1 MSAGERFIIHINV
14 ADFAV
19 AVERM
24 VDARLRARPVVIAPQ
39 GAARGAVYD
48 MSEEAYQSGVR
59 KGMPLGRA
67 LHRCPDAVVL
77 APHPERYER
86 GMQALLGY
94 ARPFAP
100 RVEMTDHQG
109 HLFLDVTG
117 TGRLCGAPCDVAGRI
132 RRAVRADMGVVPV
145 WSVAPSKLV
154 AKVATRVVKPAGDCI
169 VRAGEE
175 EAFLAP
181 LPLGLIPGI
190 AAGDVARLRE
200 FNLTRAGEVAGLS
213 GEQLAVVV
221 GRRGENLHAVVRGI
235 DPSPVRPVGQAPP
248 VVALDHAFND
258 DTNAA
263 AVVDGVVYRL
273 VERAGAVLRRRG
285 LAARRVGIVLDYCD
299 GVRVVRQAAVQ
310 PATANDFFL
319 FAAAAAALQR
329 AWTRRVRIRHLRLV
343 CDRLCLPSA
352 QLELFADAREMR
364 QNRHD
369 LVAAIDAVRGRFGFG
384 AIRVGRTLSLAPT

>member
-1 MSAGERFIIHINV
+1 MSADERFIIHINV

-67 LHRCPDAVVL
+67 LCRCPDAVVL

-86 GMQALLGY
+86 GMRLLLRH
-94 ARPFAP
+94 ARPYAP

-109 HLFLDVTG
+109 HLFLDLTG
-117 TGRLCGAPCDVAGRI
+117 TGRLWGAPCDVAGRI
-132 RRAVRADMGVVPV
+132 RRAVRDDMGVAPV

-190 AAGDVARLRE
+190 AAGDAARLRA
-200 FNLTRAGEVAGLS
+200 FNLTRAGEVAHLS
-213 GEQLAVVV
+213 EAQLAVVF
-221 GRRGENLHAVVRGI
+221 GPRGESLHAAVRGI

-248 VVALDHAFND
+248 VVALDHAFAD
-258 DTNAA
+258 DTNAV

-273 VERAGAVLRRRG
+273 VERAGTALRRRR

-329 AWTRRVRIRHLRLV
+329 AWTRRVGIRHLRLA
-343 CDRLCLPSA
+343 CDRLVPPPA
-352 QLELFADAREMR
+352 QLELFADDRGLR

-369 LVAAIDAVRGRFGFG
+369 LVAAIDAVRGRFGFD
-384 AIRVGRTLSLAPT
+384 AIRVGRTLSASSS

>member
-1 MSAGERFIIHINV
+1 MNVGERFIIHINV

-48 MSEEAYQSGVR
+48 MSEEAYQNGVR

-67 LHRCPDAVVL
+67 LCRCPEAVVL
-77 APHPERYER
+77 APHPDRYER
-86 GMQALLGY
+86 GMRLLLRH
-94 ARPFAP
+94 ARPYAP

-109 HLFLDVTG
+109 HLFLDLTG
-117 TGRLCGAPCDVAGRI
+117 TGRLWGAPHDVAARI
-132 RRAVRADMGVVPV
+132 RRAVRGEMGVAPV

-154 AKVATRVVKPAGDCI
+154 AKVATRVVKPDGDCI

-190 AAGDVARLRE
+190 AAEDAARLRE
-200 FNLTRAGEVAGLS
+200 FNLTRAGEVARLS
-213 GEQLAVVV
+213 GDQLAVVF
-221 GRRGENLHAVVRGI
+221 GRRGEGLRAAVRGI
-235 DPSPVRPVGQAPP
+235 DPSPVRSLGQAPP
-248 VVALDHAFND
+248 VVVADHAFGD

-263 AVVDGVVYRL
+263 AVVEGAVYRL
-273 VERAGAVLRRRG
+273 VERAGAALRRRG

-299 GVRVVRQAAVQ
+299 GVRVARQAAAR
-310 PATANDFFL
+310 PATANDCFL
-319 FAAAAAALQR
+319 FAAAASALGR
-329 AWTRRVRIRHLRLV
+329 AWTRRLRIRHLRLV
-343 CDRLCLPSA
+343 CDRLVPPPA
-352 QLELFADAREMR
+352 QLELFAADRETR
-364 QNRHD
+364 RRRHD

-384 AIRVGRTLSLAPT
+384 AIRVGRTLAPAPP